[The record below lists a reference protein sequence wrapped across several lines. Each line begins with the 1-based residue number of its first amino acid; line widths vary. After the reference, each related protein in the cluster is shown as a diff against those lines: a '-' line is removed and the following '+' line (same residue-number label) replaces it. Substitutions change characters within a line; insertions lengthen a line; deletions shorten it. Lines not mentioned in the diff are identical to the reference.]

1 MSRAATHLTTKDEE
15 TFYVDHTAYDHWIFI
30 IQKLISHPS
39 PVFKDVLPNV
49 CWVSAANSAKEGSD
63 QGSQDPSPGP
73 GMMRKSK
80 ESDPSIWLNYCRIT
94 TSTASSALTVAWCSA
109 RAPRVASP
117 GQEQEAESFATSK
130 FIRVFK
136 KFLWDCQ
143 MKIALGVKTW
153 HYSAGR
159 DQ

>member
-1 MSRAATHLTTKDEE
+1 
-15 TFYVDHTAYDHWIFI
+15 
-30 IQKLISHPS
+30 
-39 PVFKDVLPNV
+39 
-49 CWVSAANSAKEGSD
+49 
-63 QGSQDPSPGP
+63 
-73 GMMRKSK
+73 MRKSK
-80 ESDPSIWLNYCRIT
+80 EKGPSIWLNYCRIT

-143 MKIALGVKTW
+143 MKIALGVDKNVTLFCRPWSIICCFPDVIGEDKAKASQKVTDFDHVTFYKTSERYLQW
-153 HYSAGR
+153 TSSSSPVLITAGYHLMMNDVR
-159 DQ
+159 IFSKKLWCYF